1 MPPLTSKNVPR
12 SAGRIARSNLR
23 KLIRLSR
30 RWLPDVLASAAVC
43 IFIFLAAYRIEL
55 PGLYMD
61 EVDFVNAARGAP
73 DNTMIH
79 MRLGSLPLFIMP
91 YLGALK
97 AWLYVPVFHFF
108 GVSALTIRFPAILLS
123 AMTLLIL
130 FQLMRAKLGAVWAI
144 IPLWIMAV
152 DPANLFPSRLDWGPT
167 VLMHFFQA
175 ATFALWFSYR
185 DEPKLWKLVLICI
198 CAGLGFFD
206 KFNFIWLVLAF
217 VLGVVFCYPDSLRKL
232 WTSSSRTARWA
243 AGILLLIGLGGTL
256 FFILPVLHLRGARLP
271 PMSLEAKWNGLQ
283 STLSGGAVA
292 HVIFENNSWIISFVP
307 FWLVVTDCY
316 LALGCLFFLGQNAEA
331 RANRRNGFFFLLIG
345 FLIFVQIV
353 ITPQAG
359 GPHHYSM
366 IFPLPL
372 LAFVFLAQPLYRQLA
387 TKNLRRFA
395 TLLLVSATV
404 CVFGVNLHN
413 LGGYLARLRTSSHYS
428 PRWSPEIYSLS
439 RYINEHGLEAQSVIS
454 VDWGLHNQLH
464 ALAPRKLQRRM
475 RDYWPAFQKLGKENQ
490 ERQSAKLNLI
500 FHEGKSL
507 VLTFA
512 ASKET
517 FPETR
522 QNFLAV
528 LASHPELK
536 GGLLK
541 EFWYAGEKI
550 YEIYEIDRSP
560 ERTAIRHVA
569 PKNSSIPTQKEKVIG
584 LSPFNSEQAHFEILD
599 ESPITADFQVSWQP
613 PAKPL

>member
-1 MPPLTSKNVPR
+1 MPAVNSKEEPR
-12 SAGRIARSNLR
+12 SASRINRSNFR
-23 KLIRLSR
+23 KLILHTPRV
-30 RWLPDVLASAAVC
+30 LPDALAIAAVC
-43 IFIFLAAYRIEL
+43 TFVLISTYRIEL

-79 MRLGSLPLFIMP
+79 MRLGSVPLFIMP

-97 AWLYVPVFHFF
+97 AWIYAPVFALF
-108 GVSALTIRFPAILLS
+108 GVSPLTIRLPAILL
-123 AMTLLIL
+123 AAVTLLI
-130 FQLMRAKLGAVWAI
+130 FYQLMRAKLGPVWAI

-175 ATFALWFSYR
+175 AILALWLSYR
-185 DEPKLWKLVLICI
+185 DKPRLWKLILIGI

-206 KFNFIWLVLAF
+206 KFNFIWLILAF
-217 VLGVVFCYPDSLRKL
+217 VLGVLLCYPDSLKNL
-232 WTSSSRTARWA
+232 WVSSSRFARWA
-243 AGILLLIGLGGTL
+243 AGILFLIGLGAML

-271 PMSLEAKWNGLQ
+271 PMSLQAKWNGLQ
-283 STLSGGAVA
+283 STLSGDAVA
-292 HVIFENNSWIISFVP
+292 HLLFENNSWIISSVL
-307 FWLVVTDCY
+307 FWLIVTDCY

-331 RANRRNGFFFLLIG
+331 RENRRSGFFFLLIG
-345 FLIFVQIV
+345 FLIFAQIV

-372 LAFVFLAQPLYRQLA
+372 LAFVFLAQPIYRQLA

-395 TLLLVSATV
+395 ALLLVSAAV
-404 CVFGVNLHN
+404 CVFVVNLHN
-413 LGGYLARLRTSSHYS
+413 VGGYLSRFRTGSHYN

-439 RYINEHGLEAQSVIS
+439 QYINEHGLEAQSVIS

-475 RDYWPAFQKLGKENQ
+475 RDYWAAFQNLGKENP
-490 ERQSAKLNLI
+490 ESQSAKLNFI
-500 FHEGKSL
+500 FPEGKSL

-522 QNFLAV
+522 RNFLSA

-536 GGLLK
+536 SRLLK
-541 EFWYAGEKI
+541 EFWYGGEKI

-560 ERTAIRHVA
+560 AHPAIRHVA
-569 PKNSSIPTQKEKVIG
+569 PCN
-584 LSPFNSEQAHFEILD
+584 
-599 ESPITADFQVSWQP
+599 SPI
-613 PAKPL
+613 

>member
-1 MPPLTSKNVPR
+1 
-12 SAGRIARSNLR
+12 
-23 KLIRLSR
+23 
-30 RWLPDVLASAAVC
+30 LAIAAVC
-43 IFIFLAAYRIEL
+43 VFVFIATYRIEL

-79 MRLGSLPLFIMP
+79 MRLGSVPLFIMP

-108 GVSALTIRFPAILLS
+108 GVTALTIRLPAILLS

-175 ATFALWFSYR
+175 AVLALWFSYR
-185 DEPKLWKLVLICI
+185 AKPKLWKLVLICI

-206 KFNFIWLVLAF
+206 KFNFIWLILAF
-217 VLGVVFCYPDSLRKL
+217 VLGVSVCYPDSLKNL
-232 WTSSSRTARWA
+232 WLSSPRLARRT
-243 AGILLLIGLGGTL
+243 GVILLLIASGAALYFL
-256 FFILPVLHLRGARLP
+256 LPVLHLRSAKLP
-271 PMSLEAKWNGLQ
+271 PMSIQARWDGLL
-283 STLSGGAVA
+283 STLSGDAVA
-292 HVIFENNSWIISFVP
+292 YLIFGDSSGIIRFAP
-307 FWLVVTDCY
+307 FWLIVTDCY
-316 LALGCLFFLGQNAEA
+316 LALACLFFLVQNPEG
-331 RANRRNGFFFLLIG
+331 RENRKSGFFLALIG
-345 FLIFVQIV
+345 FLIFVQIL

-372 LAFVFLAQPLYRQLA
+372 LVFVFFAQPLYRQLA
-387 TKNLRRFA
+387 TKNLRQFA
-395 TLLLVSATV
+395 ALLLVSAAV
-404 CVFGVNLHN
+404 CVFVVNLHN
-413 LGGYLARLRTSSHYS
+413 VGGYLSRLRTGSHYS

-439 RYINEHGLEAQSVIS
+439 QYINEHGPEAQSVIS

-464 ALAPRKLQRRM
+464 ALAPKELQLRM
-475 RDYWPAFQKLGKENQ
+475 HDYWPTFKELGKENQ
-490 ERQSAKLNLI
+490 ERRSAKLNFI
-500 FHEGKSL
+500 FPEGKSL
-507 VLTFA
+507 ALTFA

-522 QNFLAV
+522 QNFLAA

-536 GGLLK
+536 CRLIK

-550 YEIYEIDRSP
+550 YEVYEIDRSP
-560 ERTAIRHVA
+560 
-569 PKNSSIPTQKEKVIG
+569 
-584 LSPFNSEQAHFEILD
+584 
-599 ESPITADFQVSWQP
+599 QVSQSVMSHRKIHRSQLGNKTVICLF
-613 PAKPL
+613 AI

>member
-1 MPPLTSKNVPR
+1 MPAVNSKEQPR
-12 SAGRIARSNLR
+12 SASRINRSNFR
-23 KLIRLSR
+23 KLILHTPRV
-30 RWLPDVLASAAVC
+30 LPDALAIAAVC
-43 IFIFLAAYRIEL
+43 TFVLISTYRIEL

-79 MRLGSLPLFIMP
+79 MRLGSVPLFIMP

-97 AWLYVPVFHFF
+97 AWIYAPVFALF
-108 GVSALTIRFPAILLS
+108 GVSPLTIRLPAILL
-123 AMTLLIL
+123 AAVTLLI
-130 FQLMRAKLGAVWAI
+130 FYQLMRAKLGPVWAI

-175 ATFALWFSYR
+175 AILALWLSYR
-185 DEPKLWKLVLICI
+185 GRPKVWKLVLICI

-206 KFNFIWLVLAF
+206 KFNFIWLILAF
-217 VLGVVFCYPDSLRKL
+217 VLGVSLCYPDSLKNL
-232 WTSSSRTARWA
+232 WISSSRFSRWTAV
-243 AGILLLIGLGGTL
+243 IVFLIGLGAML
-256 FFILPVLHLRGARLP
+256 FFILPVLHLRAASLP
-271 PMSLEAKWNGLQ
+271 PMNLQAKWDGLR
-283 STLSGGAVA
+283 SFLSGDAVA
-292 HVIFENNSWIISFVP
+292 YLLFENSSWVISFVP
-307 FWLVVTDCY
+307 FWLIVTDCY
-316 LALGCLFFLGQNAEA
+316 LVLACLFFLGQNAEA
-331 RANRRNGFFFLLIG
+331 RESRRNGFFFLLIG

-353 ITPQAG
+353 VTPQAG

-372 LAFVFLAQPLYRQLA
+372 LAFVFLAQPIYRQLA
-387 TKNLRRFA
+387 TKNLRRLA
-395 TLLLVSATV
+395 ACLLVSAAV
-404 CVFGVNLHN
+404 CVFIVNLHN
-413 LGGYLARLRTSSHYS
+413 VAGYLSRFRTTSHYN

-439 RYINEHGLEAQSVIS
+439 QYINAHGLEAQSVIC

-464 ALAPRKLQRRM
+464 ALAPSELQRRIH
-475 RDYWPAFQKLGKENQ
+475 DYWTAFQNLGKENQ
-490 ERQSAKLNLI
+490 ERQSAKLNFI
-500 FHEGKSL
+500 FPEGKSL

-522 QNFLAV
+522 QNFLSA

-536 GGLLK
+536 CRLLK

-550 YEIYEIDRSP
+550 YEVYEIDRSP
-560 ERTAIRHVA
+560 GRIAICHVV
-569 PKNSSIPTQKEKVIG
+569 P
-584 LSPFNSEQAHFEILD
+584 
-599 ESPITADFQVSWQP
+599 
-613 PAKPL
+613 